1 MNRNAFIRS
10 LAASTLALC
19 GAGAVHAADDD
30 TIRIG
35 GLATLEGAFAVIGQ
49 DAIRGIEMAIQEHD
63 GMVAGKEIELV
74 VGSSDGNPDVAVE
87 TARRL
92 VQQDNVDVLIGPVSG
107 SEGLAVKE
115 YAKSQPATTF
125 INGASAAQ
133 NTTLRDPADN
143 FFRFNTDGAQWTA
156 GLGSYVYDELGY
168 REVVTVAED
177 YSFPYTQ
184 VFGFMAEFCAAGGSV
199 PDKFW
204 VPIGTSDYS
213 SIIAQIPRDIDAIY
227 VALGGSD
234 SVNFLNQYQTMA
246 GGAAPMIGGTTAVD
260 QTVLSSDVPNEYL
273 TGTVTAGPIAQDL
286 DSPAWERMVSS
297 YHEMFPDDG
306 LNQPSLFFHAYYVA
320 TSVLLD
326 TLEKIA
332 GDLSN
337 QHARLRH
344 EFRTN
349 SWDTPTGPI
358 TLDHNQ
364 QVIADIFLSEIAE
377 SEDGTLT
384 TRLIERIP
392 QVDQALGMDREEF
405 LAMGSPSRDNPACP

>member
-1 MNRNAFIRS
+1 MIHKRIAGTVAAGALA
-10 LAASTLALC
+10 LAAVAP
-19 GAGAVHAADDD
+19 AQAQDD
-30 TIRIG
+30 TIRLG

-49 DAIRGIEMAIQEHD
+49 DAIRGIEMAIAEHD
-63 GMVAGKEIELV
+63 GSVAGKDIELV
-74 VGSSDGNPDVAVE
+74 TGSSDGNPDVAVE

-92 VQQDNVDVLIGPVSG
+92 VEQDNVDVLIGPVSG
-107 SEGLAVKE
+107 SEGLAVKD
-115 YAKSQPATTF
+115 YARGQPGTTF
-125 INGASAAQ
+125 INGSSAAQ
-133 NTTLRDPADN
+133 NTTLRDPVDN

-156 GLGSYVYDELGY
+156 GLGNYVHDELGY
-168 REVVTVAED
+168 DKVVTVAED

-184 VFGFMAEFCAAGGSV
+184 VFGFMAEFCAAGGTV

-213 SIIAQIPRDIDAIY
+213 SIIAQIPSDIDAIY

-246 GGAAPMIGGTTAVD
+246 GGAAPMVGGTTAVD
-260 QTVLSSDVPNEYL
+260 QTVLNSDVPNDYL
-273 TGTVTAGPIAQDL
+273 EGTVTAGPIAQSL
-286 DSPAWERMVSS
+286 DTPAWNTMVES
-297 YHEMFPDDG
+297 YHDMFPEDG

-326 TLEKIA
+326 TLEKID

-349 SWDTPTGPI
+349 AWDTPTGPI
-358 TLDHNQ
+358 TLDQNQ

-377 SEDGTLT
+377 TEDGELT
-384 TRLIERIP
+384 TRLLDRIP
-392 QVDQALGMDREEF
+392 QVDQALDMPREEF
-405 LAMGSPSRDNPACP
+405 LAMGSPSRDNPSCP

>member
-1 MNRNAFIRS
+1 MNHNTLTRS
-10 LAASTLALC
+10 LAAGALALC
-19 GAGAVHAADDD
+19 GIGAVHAQDD

-49 DAIRGIEMAIQEHD
+49 DAIRGIEMAIEEH
-63 GMVAGKEIELV
+63 GGSVAGKDIELI

-92 VQQDNVDVLIGPVSG
+92 VEQDNVDVLIGPVSG

-115 YAKSQPATTF
+115 YAKTQPGTTF

-143 FFRFNTDGAQWTA
+143 FFRFSGDGAQWVA
-156 GLGSYVYDELGY
+156 GLGSHAYHELGY
-168 REVVTVAED
+168 RNVVTVAED

-184 VFGFMAEFCAAGGSV
+184 VFGFMAEFCNAGGSV
-199 PDKFW
+199 VDKFW
-204 VPIGTSDYS
+204 VPIGTGDYS
-213 SIIAQIPRDIDAIY
+213 SIIAQIPPDIDAIFL
-227 VALGGSD
+227 ALGGSD
-234 SVNFLNQYQTMA
+234 SVNFLNQYVTFT
-246 GGAAPMIGGTTAVD
+246 GGAAPIIGGTTAVD
-260 QTVLSSDVPNEYL
+260 QTVLSSDVPNDYL
-273 TGTVTAGPIAQDL
+273 VGTITSGPIAQDL
-286 DSPAWERMVSS
+286 DTAAWEQMVAN
-297 YHEMFPDDG
+297 YHEMFPEEG

-326 TLEKIA
+326 TLEKID

-337 QHARLRH
+337 QHAQLRH

-358 TLDHNQ
+358 TLDRNQ
-364 QVIADIFLSEIAE
+364 QVIADMFLSEIAAT
-377 SEDGTLT
+377 EDGSLVKQ
-384 TRLIERIP
+384 LIQRTP
-392 QVDQALGMDREEF
+392 QVDQALGMDREKF
-405 LAMGSPSRDNPACP
+405 LAMGSPSRTNPSCP